1 MENKKSLIVKILV
14 PVLIV
19 AIIGVMW
26 FFKNPPSDPELII
39 VTDPTAEQLEGADF
53 SLNAT
58 ELIDYEALSEYGL
71 PIIVDYGADSC
82 IPCKQMAPV
91 LQTLN
96 AEMQGKVFI
105 KFVDVWQYYEAAAN
119 VPVQVIPTQI
129 FVNAD
134 GTPFVPS
141 EELASEIG
149 FMMYTDKETGAHIF
163 TTHQGGLTE
172 EQMRQILAEMG
183 VEK

>member
-1 MENKKSLIVKILV
+1 MKNKLWFKILV
-14 PVLIV
+14 PILIV
-19 AIIGVMW
+19 AVIGIIW
-26 FFKNPPSDPELII
+26 FVKNGAKN
-39 VTDPTAEQLEGADF
+39 TDLPILTKPTGEQLVGADF

-58 ELIDYEALSEYGL
+58 EQIDYKALSEYGL
-71 PIIVDYGADSC
+71 PIIVDYGANSC

-96 AEMQGKVFI
+96 AEMQGKAFI

-141 EELASEIG
+141 EELASQIE
-149 FMMYTDKETGAHIF
+149 FMMYSNKETGAHIF

-183 VEK
+183 VEE

>member
-1 MENKKSLIVKILV
+1 MENKRSLIIKILV
-14 PVLIV
+14 PVLII
-19 AIIGVMW
+19 AIVGVMW
-26 FFKNPPSDPELII
+26 FVKNPPSDSVPII
-39 VTDPTAEQLEGADF
+39 ATDPTAEQIDGADF

-82 IPCKQMAPV
+82 IPCKEMAPV
-91 LQTLN
+91 LKTLN
-96 AEMQGKVFI
+96 AEMQGIAFI

-141 EELASEIG
+141 EELASQIE
-149 FMMYTDKETGAHIF
+149 FMMYSDRETNEHIF

-172 EQMRQILAEMG
+172 DQMRLILAEMG
-183 VEK
+183 VE

>member
-1 MENKKSLIVKILV
+1 MENRKSLIVKILV
-14 PVLIV
+14 PVLII
-19 AIIGVMW
+19 AIIGGMW
-26 FFKNPPSDPELII
+26 FIKHPLSDPELII
-39 VTDPTAEQLEGADF
+39 VTDPTAESLEGADF

-96 AEMQGKVFI
+96 ADMQDKAFI

-119 VPVQVIPTQI
+119 VSVQVIPTQI

-141 EELASEIG
+141 EELASQIE
-149 FMMYTDKETGAHIF
+149 FTMYSDKESGAHIF

-183 VEK
+183 VEE